1 MTVACCLKRR
11 VINCASWRPLRRR
24 ERMVLC
30 ASLGEETR
38 PEIPMSD
45 SSSSDNRSSESS
57 SSRQGW
63 RPGAEATVAGQS
75 IRVVQVMKANRSVKL
90 IRSESRKLGQRR
102 LVAFASA
109 VALTALAWYGQDL
122 ISELGQRTSL
132 PVEEL
137 EGLIYFII
145 CFNVVSMVLPK
156 SRYSK

>member
-1 MTVACCLKRR
+1 MTVACCLERR

-24 ERMVLC
+24 ERVVLC
-30 ASLGEETR
+30 ASLGDETR
-38 PEIPMSD
+38 PEIPMSA
-45 SSSSDNRSSESS
+45 SSSSDNRSSELPSS
-57 SSRQGW
+57 SQGW
-63 RPGAEATVAGQS
+63 RPGAEATVARPS
-75 IRVVQVMKANRSVKL
+75 NVVQVLKANRSVKL
-90 IRSESRKLGQRR
+90 IRSESRRLGQRR
-102 LVAFASA
+102 LAAFASA